1 MDLHYLFLS
10 LAIILFVGRVFG
22 DIFNKFGLPGVLGE
36 ILAGVILGSSVLGIV
51 SPNEIIKVLAEIGII
66 LLLFK
71 VGLEAD
77 FHQLKKVGIYAF
89 IVAFVGAFT
98 PMLLGT
104 LISYYILNLSMT
116 TSLFIGGTLTATS
129 IGITV
134 KVLDDLGKLNERFA
148 QIVLGAAVLDDIIG
162 VIVLAVLYEYA
173 KKGSI
178 DINGAV
184 ILIIYIATF
193 FILAPIVA
201 KILARLINIFYEKL
215 KSDEFI
221 PVAIMSMVFFFAFLS
236 HEVGSPEILGA
247 FTVGLALS
255 RRFIIPFALFLKAEE
270 KEKMIIKI
278 EHSTLPIVS
287 ILTPIFFVSIGL
299 SLNLKV
305 IDFTSIDFW
314 KISILLLIV
323 AFVSKLISGFF
334 IKGSLN
340 EKILIGFS
348 MLPRGEVGLIFAEIG
363 KQSKL
368 FDDMLYA
375 SVIFVVAITT
385 LIAPISLKIL
395 GNKRKQKELF

>member
-1 MDLHYLFLS
+1 M
-10 LAIILFVGRVFG
+10 A
-22 DIFNKFGLPGVLGE
+22 
-36 ILAGVILGSSVLGIV
+36 
-51 SPNEIIKVLAEIGII
+51 
-66 LLLFK
+66 
-71 VGLEAD
+71 
-77 FHQLKKVGIYAF
+77 
-89 IVAFVGAFT
+89 
-98 PMLLGT
+98 
-104 LISYYILNLSMT
+104 

-134 KVLDDLGKLNERFA
+134 KVLDDLGRLNERFA

-184 ILIIYIATF
+184 VLVIYISTF

-201 KILARLINIFYEKL
+201 KILAKLINIFYEKL
-215 KSDEFI
+215 KSDEFT

-255 RRFIIPFALFLKAEE
+255 RRFIIPFALFLEAEE
-270 KEKMIIKI
+270 KERMIIKI

-287 ILTPIFFVSIGL
+287 VLTPIFFVSIGL

-314 KISILLLIV
+314 KISTLLLIV
-323 AFVSKLISGFF
+323 AFVGKLISGFL
-334 IKGSLN
+334 IKGNLD

-363 KQSKL
+363 NQSKL

-375 SVIFVVAITT
+375 SIIFVVAITT
-385 LIAPISLKIL
+385 LIAPINLKIL
-395 GNKRKQKELF
+395 GSIGKQKELF